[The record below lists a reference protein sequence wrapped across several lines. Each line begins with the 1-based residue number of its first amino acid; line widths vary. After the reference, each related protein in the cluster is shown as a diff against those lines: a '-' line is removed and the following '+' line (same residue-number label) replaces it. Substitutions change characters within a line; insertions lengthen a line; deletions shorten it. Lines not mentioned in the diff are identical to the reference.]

1 MFVGGQ
7 HPGEAAG
14 GDGQAGQEQQPGR
27 GHQCSQHTHL
37 LTQQQQNYYY
47 FMNVANSKKPKNQ
60 SLHSTK
66 NEIHE
71 THGCI

>member
-37 LTQQQQNYYY
+37 LTQQQNYYY
-47 FMNVANSKKPKNQ
+47 FMNVANSKKPKKSIVFVKN
-60 SLHSTK
+60 HSSF
-66 NEIHE
+66 
-71 THGCI
+71 

>member
-1 MFVGGQ
+1 MFVGSQ

-47 FMNVANSKKPKNQ
+47 FMNVANSKKPKKSIFALYQ
-60 SLHSTK
+60 KRDT
-66 NEIHE
+66 
-71 THGCI
+71 